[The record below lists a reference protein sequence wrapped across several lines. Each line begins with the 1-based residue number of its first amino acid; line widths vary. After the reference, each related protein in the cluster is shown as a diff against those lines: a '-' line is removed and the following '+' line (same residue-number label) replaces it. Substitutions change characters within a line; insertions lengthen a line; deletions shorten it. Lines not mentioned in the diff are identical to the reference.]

1 MLPDEL
7 YARTR
12 RDRNRP
18 LLQVADPLT
27 KIRELHQQR
36 DPLYREIADLVLE
49 GGVRTPLAVAR
60 QLELEIR
67 KRCEP

>member
-1 MLPDEL
+1 L

-36 DPLYREIADLVLE
+36 DPLYREIADLLLE
-49 GGVRTPLAVAR
+49 GGGRTPLAVAR